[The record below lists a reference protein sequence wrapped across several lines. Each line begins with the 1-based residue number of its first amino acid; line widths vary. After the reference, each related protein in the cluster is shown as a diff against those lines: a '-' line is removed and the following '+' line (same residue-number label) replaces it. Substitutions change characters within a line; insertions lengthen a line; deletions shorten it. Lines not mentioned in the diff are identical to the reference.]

1 MAAARRHRCF
11 MDNEPSSTKPYL
23 LRALYEWSVDNGF
36 TPYLQV
42 VVDKDTIVPKEYIK
56 NGEIVLNISPL
67 ASNKLK
73 ITNEHIEFQAR
84 FGGVARDLYVPMRA
98 VGAIYT
104 KENGQGMS
112 FERERQ
118 DEPVAEA
125 DGAPHPVAPQ
135 RTGPRAIDDK
145 PRDGIRSGS
154 SPASPS
160 EPPSQ
165 APSDP
170 PPDPPPESP
179 PPGGRPSLRRIK

>member
-1 MAAARRHRCF
+1 MAAAKRHRCS

-98 VGAIYT
+98 VAAIYA
-104 KENGQGMS
+104 KETGQGMS
-112 FERERQ
+112 FERDRQ
-118 DEPVAEA
+118 GEPDAEA
-125 DGAPHPVAPQ
+125 DGAVHTAAPQ
-135 RTGPRAIDDK
+135 QTGPRSVDDK
-145 PRDGIRSGS
+145 QGDATRADSAAPPK
-154 SPASPS
+154 SPPES
-160 EPPSQ
+160 
-165 APSDP
+165 
-170 PPDPPPESP
+170 PPESP
-179 PPGGRPSLRRIK
+179 PPAGRPSLRRVK